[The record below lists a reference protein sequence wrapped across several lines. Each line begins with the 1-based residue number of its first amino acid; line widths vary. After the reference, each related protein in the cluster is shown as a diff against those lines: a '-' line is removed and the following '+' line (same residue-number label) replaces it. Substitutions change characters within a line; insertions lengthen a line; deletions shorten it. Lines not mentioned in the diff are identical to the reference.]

1 MLKKR
6 GFDSKKYIQAQ
17 TVSILKRIN
26 EFDKLYLEFGGK
38 LTYDG
43 HASRVLPGFNP
54 TTKVNLLKNL
64 GNFEIIYCV
73 NANDLHSKK
82 RLGDFEISYK
92 EQAIKDIKDIRKKGL
107 NVKHLCIT
115 FYKDRKDVNI
125 FKKVIENLGINVYL
139 HREIEGYPNKT
150 KKILNGFL
158 KQDFIKTKAKLIIVT
173 GASSGSG
180 KMATAMAQIYHE
192 RKNGIKAG
200 FSKYELFPIWDLP
213 LKHPINIAYEAATA
227 DIGDYNM
234 IDPYYLKEYHKKAVN
249 YNRDVENFAILK
261 KIYSLVA
268 GEKINLKFK
277 SPTDMGVNKAKE
289 GISDEN
295 VCKKAAI
302 REIKRRYKF
311 YEKEFKAGRENQQ
324 TIKRMEKILKKI

>member
-1 MLKKR
+1 MFKKK

-17 TVSILKRIN
+17 TISILKRIN

-54 TTKVNLLKNL
+54 MTKINLLKNL
-64 GNFEIIYCV
+64 GDFEIIYCI

-82 RLGDFEISYK
+82 RLGDFEINYK
-92 EQAIKDIKDIRKKGL
+92 EQVIKDIKDIRKKGL
-107 NVKHLCIT
+107 DIEHLCIT
-115 FYKDRKDVNI
+115 FYKSREDIDN
-125 FKKVIENLGINVYL
+125 FKKLIEKMGINVYL
-139 HREIEGYPNKT
+139 HKEIEGYPNKT

-158 KQDFIKTKAKLIIVT
+158 KQDFIKTKSKLIIVT

-200 FSKYELFPIWDLP
+200 FSKYELFPIWNLP
-213 LKHPINIAYEAATA
+213 LKHPINVAYEAATA

-234 IDPYYLKEYHKKAVN
+234 LDPYHLKEYKKKAIN

-268 GEKINLKFK
+268 GKKINSKFK

-289 GISDEN
+289 GIINDN
-295 VCKKAAI
+295 ICKRAAI
-302 REIKRRYKF
+302 KEIKRRYKI
-311 YEKEFKAGRENQQ
+311 YKKEFEAGRESEK
-324 TIKRMEKILKKI
+324 TVKRMKKILKKI